1 METVRMA
8 LATLRSNRLRSLL
21 TMVGIVI
28 GNASVITLVGVGRG
42 AQGLAE
48 EQLSNL
54 GANVLFVVPGN
65 NDTRRRGVAFPRT
78 LVLEDADAIAEQVP
92 SVKRV
97 APQISSSQV
106 VQLGARSSTSS
117 ISGIT
122 PEFLPV
128 RSFEV
133 SQGRFITDEDVK
145 AARNVAVI
153 GPDLEA
159 NSFRGDQRSDNSCAS
174 ATSPFSGRSDGSK
187 GAVFGS
193 NQDGN
198 TYIPLS
204 TMVTRLTGR
213 DPTYGVS
220 LSFIS
225 VEARDES
232 STGAAKFQITNLLR
246 QRHNILRDDDFA
258 VRSQKDALSIVGT
271 ITGGL
276 TLMLGAIGGISLLVG
291 GIGIMNIMLV
301 SVSERTQ
308 EIGLRKALG
317 ARSGDV
323 LQQFLVESLVLASL
337 GGAIGTAAGLGTIAL
352 VAAVTPLPASI
363 GTSTVLMTVGLSGSI
378 GLFFGVVPA
387 GVPQNWT
394 RSWLSEAFDKQHGV
408 AATALQSLNIYQL
421 HESALASSCSLA
433 ASIGVVLL
441 IGWQVLNSGGL
452 SGLEFQRTDSGTEE
466 CRCCPD
472 ELRPFPGLRRS
483 WTVTAVDIYDGG
495 RNAVVEAVDPD
506 LDNRVQ
512 RLRVDLPGLA
522 PRIDQHIEE
531 RGDQLTF
538 IRPFRP
544 TGPWSAGQSVI
555 PAVVDW
561 IPDFL
566 ARRNS
571 GMPGGPGQAMQF
583 GKSKARFM
591 MEAETG
597 VKFDDVAGV
606 TEASRNL
613 KKSSRS

>member
-1 METVRMA
+1 MSGRLPAMETVRMA
-8 LATLRSNRLRSLL
+8 LSTLRGNRLRSLL
-21 TMVGIVI
+21 TMLGIVI

-78 LVLEDADAIAEQVP
+78 LVLEDSEAIAAQVP

-106 VQLGARSSTSS
+106 VQAGARSASSS

-128 RSFEV
+128 RSFEIA
-133 SQGRFITDEDVK
+133 QGRFISQNDLD
-145 AARNVAVI
+145 AARSVVVI
-153 GPDLEA
+153 GPDLRTKLFPTGNPIGERLRIRDQ
-159 NSFRGDQRSDNSCAS
+159 SFEVVGVMA
-174 ATSPFSGRSDGSK
+174 PK

-193 NQDGN
+193 NQDEN
-198 TYIPLS
+198 AYIPLS

-225 VEARDES
+225 VEARDSS

-276 TLMLGAIGGISLLVG
+276 TLMLAAIGGISLLVG

-317 ARSGDV
+317 ARSSDV

-337 GGAIGTAAGLGTIAL
+337 GGAIGTATGLGTVAVI
-352 VAAVTPLPASI
+352 AAVTPLPATI
-363 GTSTVLMTVGLSGSI
+363 GATTVLVTVGLSGSI

-387 GVPQNWT
+387 RRAAHLDPIVAL
-394 RSWLSEAFDKQHGV
+394 RSL
-408 AATALQSLNIYQL
+408 
-421 HESALASSCSLA
+421 
-433 ASIGVVLL
+433 
-441 IGWQVLNSGGL
+441 
-452 SGLEFQRTDSGTEE
+452 
-466 CRCCPD
+466 
-472 ELRPFPGLRRS
+472 
-483 WTVTAVDIYDGG
+483 
-495 RNAVVEAVDPD
+495 
-506 LDNRVQ
+506 
-512 RLRVDLPGLA
+512 
-522 PRIDQHIEE
+522 
-531 RGDQLTF
+531 
-538 IRPFRP
+538 
-544 TGPWSAGQSVI
+544 
-555 PAVVDW
+555 
-561 IPDFL
+561 
-566 ARRNS
+566 
-571 GMPGGPGQAMQF
+571 
-583 GKSKARFM
+583 
-591 MEAETG
+591 
-597 VKFDDVAGV
+597 
-606 TEASRNL
+606 
-613 KKSSRS
+613 

>member
-1 METVRMA
+1 MSGRLPAMETVRMA
-8 LATLRSNRLRSLL
+8 LSTLRGNRLRSLL
-21 TMVGIVI
+21 TMLGIVI

-78 LVLEDADAIAEQVP
+78 LVLEDSEAIATQVP

-106 VQLGARSSTSS
+106 VQAGARSASSS

-128 RSFEV
+128 RSFEIA
-133 SQGRFITDEDVK
+133 QGRFISQNDLN
-145 AARNVAVI
+145 AARSVVVI
-153 GPDLEA
+153 GPDLRTKLFPTGNPIGERLRIRDQ
-159 NSFRGDQRSDNSCAS
+159 SFEVVGVMA
-174 ATSPFSGRSDGSK
+174 PK

-193 NQDGN
+193 NQDEN
-198 TYIPLS
+198 AYIPLT

-225 VEARDES
+225 VEARDSS

-276 TLMLGAIGGISLLVG
+276 TLMLAAIGGISLLVG

-337 GGAIGTAAGLGTIAL
+337 GGAIGTATGLGTVAVI
-352 VAAVTPLPASI
+352 AAVTPLPATI
-363 GTSTVLMTVGLSGSI
+363 GATTVLVTVGLSGSI

-387 GVPQNWT
+387 RRAAHLDPIVAL
-394 RSWLSEAFDKQHGV
+394 RSL
-408 AATALQSLNIYQL
+408 
-421 HESALASSCSLA
+421 
-433 ASIGVVLL
+433 
-441 IGWQVLNSGGL
+441 
-452 SGLEFQRTDSGTEE
+452 
-466 CRCCPD
+466 
-472 ELRPFPGLRRS
+472 
-483 WTVTAVDIYDGG
+483 
-495 RNAVVEAVDPD
+495 
-506 LDNRVQ
+506 
-512 RLRVDLPGLA
+512 
-522 PRIDQHIEE
+522 
-531 RGDQLTF
+531 
-538 IRPFRP
+538 
-544 TGPWSAGQSVI
+544 
-555 PAVVDW
+555 
-561 IPDFL
+561 
-566 ARRNS
+566 
-571 GMPGGPGQAMQF
+571 
-583 GKSKARFM
+583 
-591 MEAETG
+591 
-597 VKFDDVAGV
+597 
-606 TEASRNL
+606 
-613 KKSSRS
+613 